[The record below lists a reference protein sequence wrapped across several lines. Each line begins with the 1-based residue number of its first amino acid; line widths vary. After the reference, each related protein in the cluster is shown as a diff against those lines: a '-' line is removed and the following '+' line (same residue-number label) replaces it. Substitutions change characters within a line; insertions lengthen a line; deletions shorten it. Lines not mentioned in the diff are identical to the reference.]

1 MCIVKFWKRNHLFP
15 TTIYLYIL
23 KTIFILLLCWL
34 VRLHSAAS
42 SSSIYVA
49 DFYVRGFGGVEEF
62 YKKTIKILMNTKP
75 LIRNQM
81 MNHYSVRKPIKLC
94 FVPVTFLRCVCMCLF
109 RLLNMKEN
117 SITEQMMKSFE
128 VWRIIIQHWILFR

>member
-1 MCIVKFWKRNHLFP
+1 M
-15 TTIYLYIL
+15 
-23 KTIFILLLCWL
+23 
-34 VRLHSAAS
+34 
-42 SSSIYVA
+42 A
-49 DFYVRGFGGVEEF
+49 DFYVGVGVEEF

-94 FVPVTFLRCVCMCLF
+94 FVPVTFPRCVCLF

-128 VWRIIIQHWILFR
+128 V

>member
-34 VRLHSAAS
+34 VRLHSAA

-94 FVPVTFLRCVCMCLF
+94 FVPVTFLRCVCVYVLIQTIEHE
-109 RLLNMKEN
+109 RKYNRADDEKSWTEENHNSALNY
-117 SITEQMMKSFE
+117 F
-128 VWRIIIQHWILFR
+128 